1 MENFSQIKT
10 NFIKIEENNKRN
22 ENYNDIEEHT
32 LTLRKKRNKERRNN
46 ILTYSKTTEI
56 PFEIDLIEIEQKIK
70 NEDIFIQ
77 FKNSKN
83 ENSSLGILF
92 HMLLTD
98 GNDDILKFS
107 LVNIKA
113 YLISLNAESF
123 KEKNLSNEFNDK
135 LIQFLFELLIKKSN
149 DIYIV
154 SYICFILNKLL
165 ILIRDENSSYFMIL
179 SKNFNS
185 ILGIAKNIQNGTQL
199 KNVLYTLTCKIFL
212 SSENVISKL
221 DNEFPYFAKQIHKEL
236 NDLDKTNFVN
246 NMSLISTLIQIISNF
261 FFFNQY
267 IQYFFVEMN
276 AIDIFKLIKNLLN
289 FSYQIE
295 IFMQELR
302 CIQNF
307 FSCFSDIEK
316 SFDKDLKEK
325 VQSIIEDLELEKKMI
340 PLIYDSSI
348 NEPELRILALQILI
362 NCIYICPKSF
372 CETLIDNGIAEQILK
387 LEKFLLGQKNKC
399 VYQLLMDLIYN
410 LIENESNYIIDNLSI
425 ENNCISLLFKLLKIS
440 TYTMKDNKDY
450 LIKIFNVLIVSNHKY
465 VQTLLVS
472 EGICEWYKEILKDE
486 LNKDNVNIIIQN
498 LISLIQNS
506 SKLVKEEKR
515 NLLLIHLVK
524 IGMNEIINNLKFN
537 LDDETNSKIEEL
549 NKYLS
554 SQKS

>member
-212 SSENVISKL
+212 SSENVITKL

-246 NMSLISTLIQIISNF
+246 NMPLISTLIQIISNF

-372 CETLIDNGIAEQILK
+372 CETLIENGIAEQILK

-524 IGMNEIINNLKFN
+524 IGMNEIVNNLKFN

>member
-1 MENFSQIKT
+1 MENLPQM
-10 NFIKIEENNKRN
+10 KISFNKEND
-22 ENYNDIEEHT
+22 NYDCIEEHT
-32 LTLRKKRNKERRNN
+32 LTLRKKRNKERRNI
-46 ILTYSKTTEI
+46 ILPSSITNEI
-56 PFEIDLIEIEQKIK
+56 PFEIDLIKIEQKIK

-92 HMLLTD
+92 HMLLRV

-185 ILGIAKNIQNGTQL
+185 ILGIAKNIQYGTQL

-221 DNEFPYFAKQIHKEL
+221 DIEFPYFAKQIHKEL

-246 NMSLISTLIQIISNF
+246 NMPLISTLIQIISNF

-307 FSCFSDIEK
+307 LSCFSDIEK
-316 SFDKDLKEK
+316 S
-325 VQSIIEDLELEKKMI
+325 
-340 PLIYDSSI
+340 
-348 NEPELRILALQILI
+348 
-362 NCIYICPKSF
+362 
-372 CETLIDNGIAEQILK
+372 
-387 LEKFLLGQKNKC
+387 
-399 VYQLLMDLIYN
+399 
-410 LIENESNYIIDNLSI
+410 
-425 ENNCISLLFKLLKIS
+425 
-440 TYTMKDNKDY
+440 
-450 LIKIFNVLIVSNHKY
+450 
-465 VQTLLVS
+465 
-472 EGICEWYKEILKDE
+472 
-486 LNKDNVNIIIQN
+486 
-498 LISLIQNS
+498 
-506 SKLVKEEKR
+506 
-515 NLLLIHLVK
+515 
-524 IGMNEIINNLKFN
+524 
-537 LDDETNSKIEEL
+537 
-549 NKYLS
+549 
-554 SQKS
+554 